1 MDAIAALENVCKRYA
16 GRWALRNVSLDLS
29 QGEVI
34 GIIGPNASGK
44 STLLKLMAGLAY
56 PSQGRVWV
64 AGVPASRRIARMV
77 AYTSEQDTLYPFF
90 TIGES
95 LQFHRR
101 QFTDLDVE
109 KAAELMAFMR
119 LNLSDRVRELSRG
132 DRERLKVVL
141 ALARRA
147 PLLLMDEPLAPLDPL
162 LRQVL
167 TQGIL
172 SFVDLEVQTV
182 VIATHQVAEVEL
194 LLDRVVLLSEGC
206 VQAVEP
212 VEHVREERGQSL
224 VQWMREV
231 MTTRTDAPGHSSV
244 GGGRT
249 TASPASGPQPTD
261 PSEGP

>member
-1 MDAIAALENVCKRYA
+1 MDAITTLENVSKRYA
-16 GRWALRNVSLDLS
+16 GRWALRNVSLDLA

-56 PSQGRVWV
+56 PSQGWVRV

-90 TIGES
+90 TVWES

-109 KAAELMAFMR
+109 KASGLMAFMG
-119 LNLSDRVRELSRG
+119 LNLYDRVRELSRG

-141 ALARRA
+141 ALARRV

-162 LRQVL
+162 LRQAL
-167 TQGIL
+167 IQGIL
-172 SFVDLEVQTV
+172 SFVDLEQQTV

-206 VQAVEP
+206 VRAVEP
-212 VEHVREERGQSL
+212 VEDIREERGQSL

-231 MTTRTDAPGHSSV
+231 MS
-244 GGGRT
+244 
-249 TASPASGPQPTD
+249 ASPASHPRPTD